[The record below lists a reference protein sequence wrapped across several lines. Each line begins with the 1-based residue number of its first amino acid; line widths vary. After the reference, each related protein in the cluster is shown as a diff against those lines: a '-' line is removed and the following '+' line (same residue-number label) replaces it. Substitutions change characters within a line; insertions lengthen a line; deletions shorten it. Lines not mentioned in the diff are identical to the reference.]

1 MSGLL
6 TGQVGETHAWLEVLH
21 PRQGWLGVDPTRG
34 VLFPPACDYI
44 KLAVGRDYSDV
55 SPVAGSFLSK
65 GAATE
70 YAAISAVRFAAD
82 TEAGF
87 DGALELLA
95 PAYVV
100 KNGIARRKALLNDL
114 HAAVEPPLRPSS
126 SGNLRARYPWRNSP
140 GTNRCGKAGC
150 TGMTRTVAPSLPVV
164 RHTA

>member
-70 YAAISAVRFAAD
+70 YAAISAVRFAAATD
-82 TEAGF
+82 AGF
-87 DGALELLA
+87 DDALELLA
-95 PAYVV
+95 TDVHGQERLLPAVRRFSTTCTPPWNHRFV
-100 KNGIARRKALLNDL
+100 PAAAATFGRAIPGETVPARTDAARRGA
-114 HAAVEPPLRPSS
+114 
-126 SGNLRARYPWRNSP
+126 RA
-140 GTNRCGKAGC
+140 
-150 TGMTRTVAPSLPVV
+150 
-164 RHTA
+164 